1 MMFFIK
7 YFLKDTLYKLF
18 YMHLF
23 RSDYKLI
30 YRHKIL
36 DNQKFKLTKEKP
48 KLVRK
53 SILPTQPVD
62 CFLHQSINSFNVIR
76 LP

>member
-7 YFLKDTLYKLF
+7 YFLIHTLYKLF
-18 YMHLF
+18 YIHLS

-36 DNQKFKLTKEKP
+36 DNKKFKLTRGKP
-48 KLVRK
+48 KLIRK
-53 SILPTQPVD
+53 CILPTQPVD
-62 CFLHQSINSFNVIR
+62 CFLNQSIDSFNLIW

>member
-18 YMHLF
+18 NMHLS

-36 DNQKFKLTKEKP
+36 DNKKFKLTKGKP
-48 KLVRK
+48 KLLRK
-53 SILPTQPVD
+53 SILPSQLVD
-62 CFLHQSINSFNVIR
+62 CFLNRSINLI
-76 LP
+76 